1 MDVVVTLMAITAIAA
16 VRSQVAPV
24 QGEAVANVATPLG
37 GMLQRSQLDMPI
49 LAVGIWAMVV
59 FAAGVN
65 AGRYGVKYSL
75 YPAYTL
81 MAIPLFGLVAAGVL
95 VSRDYLV
102 TSAAALCGLLSM
114 K

>member
-49 LAVGIWAMVV
+49 LAVVIWAMVA

-81 MAIPLFGLVAAGVL
+81 MAIPLW
-95 VSRDYLV
+95 RREYW
-102 TSAAALCGLLSM
+102 SAATIWLRRQRRCAACCR
-114 K
+114 